1 MIKRV
6 ARSEA
11 EIVPLPG
18 RTWHAYFGPH
28 NSAARNVS
36 MGVSVFP
43 PGSKPEGHVH
53 PAEEE
58 TIYCAAGHGRIVTPD
73 GVAEVEPGVV
83 VHVSPGT
90 HHATEADGPDPLELV
105 CLFSPPV
112 VSGSYEKKGAS

>member
-18 RTWHAYFGPH
+18 RTWHSYFGPH

-43 PGSKPEGHVH
+43 PGSRPVGHVH

-58 TIYCAAGHGRIVTPD
+58 TIYCLAGRGRIVAPD

-83 VHVSPGT
+83 VHVPPGT
-90 HHATEADGPDPLELV
+90 FHATEADEPDGVELL

-112 VSGSYEKKGAS
+112 VSGSYEKGRS

>member
-6 ARSEA
+6 ARAEA
-11 EIVPLPG
+11 EVVPLPG
-18 RTWHAYFGPH
+18 RVWHAYFGPH
-28 NSAARNVS
+28 NSAARQVS

-43 PGSKPEGHVH
+43 PGSRPAGHVH

-58 TIYCAAGHGRIVTPD
+58 TIYCAAGRGRIVTPD
-73 GVAEVEPGVV
+73 GTADVEPGVV

-90 HHATEADGPDPLELV
+90 FHATEADGPEPLELV

-112 VSGSYEKKGAS
+112 VPGSYEKPASS